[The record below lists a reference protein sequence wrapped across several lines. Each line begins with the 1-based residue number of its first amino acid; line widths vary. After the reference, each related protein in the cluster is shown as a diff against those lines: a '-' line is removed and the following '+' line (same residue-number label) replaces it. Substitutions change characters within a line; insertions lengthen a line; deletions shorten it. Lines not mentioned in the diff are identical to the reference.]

1 MAGYLTVAFAT
12 GVLPDPAYTGALAPV
27 ALEALTLVCPE
38 LYTGVELA
46 LGDDD
51 SIAAAAGAVL
61 GAAAGA

>member
-1 MAGYLTVAFAT
+1 MAKYLTVAFAT

-27 ALEALTLVCPE
+27 ALEALTPVCA
-38 LYTGVELA
+38 ELA

-61 GAAAGA
+61 GAAAGAREGA